1 MHTGS
6 CLCGT
11 VRYEIRGDIGP
22 GFYCHCSRCRKASGS
37 AFASNAVVAADDFV
51 VIAGQHAL
59 KAFVADT
66 GLRRSFCGNCGS
78 PIISQREGVPQVRVR
93 LGTLDSPLERGPHA
107 HIYVDSR
114 AGWCELPDD
123 RLPRHPEAPPRPGR

>member
-1 MHTGS
+1 MHIGS

-51 VIAGQHAL
+51 VTAGQEAL
-59 KAFVADT
+59 KTFVADS
-66 GLRRSFCGNCGS
+66 GLHRSFCGNCGS
-78 PIISQREGVPQVRVR
+78 PILSQREGLPQVRVR
-93 LGTLDSPLERGPHA
+93 LGTLDSPLEQGPQA
-107 HIYVDSR
+107 HIYVDSS

-123 RLPRHPEAPPRPGR
+123 GLPRYPEAPPRPGR